1 MSQYS
6 KLCKFVVV
14 QIARYDVVK
23 VRIAT
28 SNLVVIF
35 VEISGDDGLGCLSCL
50 FCEDNACFNSL
61 FSSYSK
67 MLLHT
72 AIL

>member
-35 VEISGDDGLGCLSCL
+35 VEI
-50 FCEDNACFNSL
+50 
-61 FSSYSK
+61 
-67 MLLHT
+67 
-72 AIL
+72 